1 MIEDENDIPVNWV
14 ERKANCTIAI
24 VFEQLCYQVGM
35 DVTEANKMRPNK
47 WEFETERSGVYPNEN
62 SVMTVRRESPR
73 YVDGPRVLF
82 VRERDSIQIHCHKG
96 KKLQVT
102 LEWNHETTTC
112 DICLDGGPRKL
123 WQISCNALW
132 NLFFEF

>member
-96 KKLQVT
+96 KKT
-102 LEWNHETTTC
+102 PSH
-112 DICLDGGPRKL
+112 PRM
-123 WQISCNALW
+123 
-132 NLFFEF
+132 EP